1 MAARLV
7 AFAGRMLRRGG
18 SPGAVSSFIYA
29 RLSPLLPHN
38 APLSQCL
45 TVVRASTRGSQ
56 LLRVRAPK
64 YTNSRLKYRR
74 GMSAGGGSAP
84 WPVHRGVLS
93 RFPPQSHN
101 PLVRDLPYKNPDLA
115 LNAFIQNHKDS
126 RCEVRRYWPISN
138 RNYTIIRAMTMDYF
152 LI

>member
-18 SPGAVSSFIYA
+18 SPGAVSSFIYV
-29 RLSPLLPHN
+29 RLSPLLPHH

-56 LLRVRAPK
+56 LLRVREPK

-101 PLVRDLPYKNPDLA
+101 PLVRAYPLKQTNFTLYTNVVKLCRHE
-115 LNAFIQNHKDS
+115 I
-126 RCEVRRYWPISN
+126 RRDWPISN
-138 RNYTIIRAMTMDYF
+138 RNGRIIRAVTLGRF
-152 LI
+152 L